1 VEFDYMDRNSI
12 EVVIEPYH
20 KIIVH
25 EIVEYRL
32 SDWVNIIITEIKS
45 LGGSMPTLFWC
56 NGVVFQSVQF
66 NTNSETVIKQQ
77 LNGIIHYSSVTFALK
92 EKFQNEIRTDK
103 GMILLVDV
111 SANINLVKLA
121 EVLKGYSKLKE

>member
-1 VEFDYMDRNSI
+1 MDRNSI
-12 EVVIEPYH
+12 EVVIEPYN

-25 EIVEYRL
+25 EIVEYKL
-32 SDWVNIIITEIKS
+32 SDWVNIIITGIKS

-56 NGVVFQSVQF
+56 NGVVFQSAQF

-77 LNGIIHYSSVTFALK
+77 LNGIIHFSSVTFALK

-103 GMILLVDV
+103 GTILLVDV

>member
-1 VEFDYMDRNSI
+1 MDRNSI

-32 SDWVNIIITEIKS
+32 SDWIDIVITGIKS

-56 NGVVFQSVQF
+56 NGVVFQSAQF

-77 LNGIIHYSSVTFALK
+77 LNGIIHFSSVTFALK

-103 GMILLVDV
+103 GTILLVDV